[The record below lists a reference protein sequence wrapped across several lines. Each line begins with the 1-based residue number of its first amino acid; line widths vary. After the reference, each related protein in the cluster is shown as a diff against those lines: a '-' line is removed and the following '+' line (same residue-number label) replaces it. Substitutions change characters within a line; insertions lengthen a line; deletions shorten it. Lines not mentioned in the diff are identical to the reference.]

1 MAKVY
6 DIVARV
12 GEYEG
17 KGKFKNVGLVNKND
31 KGHLS
36 IRLDHPITIDDD
48 GNVVQW
54 YSLFEPREREEKP
67 KEEEKDILNFIR
79 GSLRVVSCKGK
90 DNN

>member
-12 GEYEG
+12 GEYDG

-54 YSLFEPREREEKP
+54 YSLFEPKP
-67 KEEEKDILNFIR
+67 RDNKEDDDINF
-79 GSLRVVSCKGK
+79 
-90 DNN
+90 

>member
-1 MAKVY
+1 MPKVY
-6 DIVARV
+6 DICARV

-36 IRLDHPITIDDD
+36 IRLDHPITIDEE

-54 YSLFEPREREEKP
+54 YSLFEPKK
-67 KEEEKDILNFIR
+67 KETIEDDDIGF
-79 GSLRVVSCKGK
+79 
-90 DNN
+90 